1 MTRSMSATLSQK
13 RFQIKIYNKRLR
25 ITLFHHTQGFGD
37 MGNLF
42 HPVLEKVCEEKEIEV
57 AKHVCEEDGDSD
69 TE

>member
-13 RFQIKIYNKRLR
+13 RFPIKIYNKRLR
-25 ITLFHHTQGFGD
+25 IPLFHHTQGVGD

>member
-1 MTRSMSATLSQK
+1 
-13 RFQIKIYNKRLR
+13 
-25 ITLFHHTQGFGD
+25 